1 MENQLKQL
9 ISVSVKENNTTS
21 RDILRLVL
29 GQIQT
34 ESATKLLSED
44 QKLSI
49 VRKLIKSNEIT
60 LAAMAE
66 TQKENWNQEW
76 QDNANKL
83 NQEIELLKFLLPQ
96 TWTVEQLSDFF
107 AYHKEVV
114 RAAKTEGAAIG
125 VAMKLLKTAGAVVNS
140 SDVKEIVIQ
149 IRLSV

>member
-1 MENQLKQL
+1 METQLKQL
-9 ISVSVKENNTTS
+9 ISVAAKENNTTS
-21 RDILRLVL
+21 RDILRLIL

-66 TQKENWNQEW
+66 TPKENWNQEW

-83 NQEIELLKFLLPQ
+83 NQEIELLKSLLPQ
-96 TWTVEQLSDFF
+96 TWTLEQLSEFF
-107 AYHKEVV
+107 AYHKEAV

-125 VAMKLLKTAGAVVNS
+125 VAMKLLKAEGAVVNN
-140 SDVKEIVIQ
+140 SDVKDTVIQ